1 MRRAGAF
8 RWPPAGADRL
18 GVVAHKLAGLR
29 AGAMQNKP
37 HGQKPYPIVHGL
49 DRLRRYRVVRRT
61 SRFSVVVTDGKS
73 QHVAHLTNSG
83 RLRDL
88 IFPGSA
94 CMCIPKKPAKTT
106 LRLVGVPVS
115 KKWAVL
121 VDPGEQSKAF
131 VNAAQAGLIPWLA
144 DWRITGSEVDCGES
158 RIDLEIRNG
167 TSTGYIE
174 IKSAA
179 MLIGDDT
186 GSFPDCPT
194 LRGRKHVGTLSRLA
208 ADHRCIILFLVQHPD
223 AARFAP
229 STQGDPVFAASISEA
244 ARDGVEV
251 RAVKMCLS
259 MDGGI
264 VLVDPNLNCYV

>member
-1 MRRAGAF
+1 MAGLGAGAVQ
-8 RWPPAGADRL
+8 D
-18 GVVAHKLAGLR
+18 
-29 AGAMQNKP
+29 KP
-37 HGQKPYPIVHGL
+37 RSQKPYPVVHEIG
-49 DRLRRYRVVRRT
+49 RLWRYRVVRRT

-73 QHVAHLTNSG
+73 QHTAHLTNSG

-88 IFPGSA
+88 IFPGSV
-94 CMCIPKKPAKTT
+94 CLCIPKRPAKTT

-115 KKWAVL
+115 EKWAVL
-121 VDPGEQSKAF
+121 VDPGEQSRAF

-144 DWRITGSEVDCGES
+144 GWSITGSEVDCGES
-158 RIDLEIRNG
+158 RIDLEIRSG
-167 TSTGYIE
+167 GHTGYIE

-179 MLIGDDT
+179 MLIGDGT

-223 AARFAP
+223 AVRFSP
-229 STQGDPVFAASISEA
+229 SVQGDPAFAAGISEA

-251 RAVKMCLS
+251 RAVKMCLN
-259 MDGGI
+259 MDGRV
-264 VLVDPNLNCYV
+264 VLVDPDLNCYV

>member
-1 MRRAGAF
+1 M
-8 RWPPAGADRL
+8 
-18 GVVAHKLAGLR
+18 AGLR
-29 AGAMQNKP
+29 AGAVQDKP
-37 HGQKPYPIVHGL
+37 HGQNTHPVVHEIGQP
-49 DRLRRYRVVRRT
+49 RRYRVVRRT

-88 IFPGSA
+88 IFPGSV
-94 CMCIPKKPAKTT
+94 CLCIPKRPAKTT

-115 KKWAVL
+115 EKWAVL
-121 VDPGEQSKAF
+121 VDPGEQSRAF
-131 VNAAQAGLIPWLA
+131 VNAAQAGLIHWLA
-144 DWRITGSEVDCGES
+144 GWSITGSEVDCGES
-158 RIDLEIRNG
+158 RIDLEIRSG
-167 TSTGYIE
+167 ESTGYIE

-223 AARFAP
+223 AVRFSP
-229 STQGDPVFAASISEA
+229 SVQGDPVFAAGISEA

-251 RAVKMCLS
+251 RAVKTCLD
-259 MDGGI
+259 MDGRV
-264 VLVDPNLNCYV
+264 VLVDPDLNCYV